1 MSPCAGAPQVS
12 EAPQPLGERGFGEY
26 GSKEQTFHIVI
37 IYTFFVTVDRQMMT
51 IYDKRQHTST
61 TLKRAVH
68 SGGVEGWGWRGWVK
82 GTEVCRRMDKGRLC
96 VGPPFNRRGTHH
108 ANL

>member
-51 IYDKRQHTST
+51 IYDKRKHTST

-68 SGGVEGWGWRGWVK
+68 PGGVPGGSTQQKRGMEARV
-82 GTEVCRRMDKGRLC
+82 EPSRARMSYNVHYISG
-96 VGPPFNRRGTHH
+96 
-108 ANL
+108 A